1 VAASEHGCGLV
12 LVASRNDVRGLASR
26 TMRQGL
32 PARSV
37 YACDFAFELE
47 GQVADAFGPHPA
59 DSNSLYG
66 ETVIVATLLT
76 ILPMVAVT
84 VTVPPAVMPGTIE
97 TMPADTVARF
107 VLLDV
112 QVATSVTGNDPV
124 HVVACAAMET
134 LGSLVVTVPL
144 VGSRV
149 ID

>member
-1 VAASEHGCGLV
+1 
-12 LVASRNDVRGLASR
+12 
-26 TMRQGL
+26 
-32 PARSV
+32 
-37 YACDFAFELE
+37 
-47 GQVADAFGPHPA
+47 
-59 DSNSLYG
+59 
-66 ETVIVATLLT
+66 VIVATLLT
-76 ILPMVAVT
+76 MLPIEAVT
-84 VTVPPAVMPGTIE
+84 VTVPPVVMPGTIE

-144 VGSRV
+144 VGSSV